1 LANPYVNATL
11 EEGVVTLTINH
22 PPVNALSTPV
32 LKEIEQSMEEA
43 LSQDAVKAVVITG
56 AGALFVAGADI
67 REIATL
73 SSSQQGREVTARGQG
88 VFNRIETCP
97 KPVIAAIRGLC
108 LGGGLELAMACHI
121 RVISDQA
128 RLGQPEINLG
138 IIPGFGGTQRLSRI
152 VGRAKALE
160 MILTGDMI
168 NAQEARTIGLADRVI
183 PDADLLRQAQG
194 LAKKIAGKGQV
205 AVRAAL
211 RAVQEGSERSFSEGL
226 ALESELFGRLC
237 ETEDMREGLAA
248 FLEKRQPKFKDR

>member
-1 LANPYVNATL
+1 LAYQYVNATL

-43 LSQDAVKAVVITG
+43 LSQDTVKTVVITG

-73 SSSQQGREVTARGQG
+73 SSSQQGREATARGQG
-88 VFNRIETCP
+88 VFNRIEKCP

-160 MILTGDMI
+160 LILTGDMI
-168 NAQEARTIGLADRVI
+168 NAQEAKTIGLADRVI

-211 RAVQEGSERSFSEGL
+211 RAVHEGSEQSLSEGL